1 MKTSDFDYYL
11 PQELIAQEP
20 IEPRDASRLMVLNRT
35 ANSTRHCLFSDLPDL
50 LVKGDVLV
58 FNNSRVIPARIRGK
72 RARTGGNVEILL
84 LKKISAGTWEVM
96 AKPARKLTAGE
107 EINFPQVGVTAKV
120 IAEKNEGIR
129 LINFSS
135 EEKLFHAGE
144 VPLPPYI
151 HQPIKNSER
160 YQTVYSEILGSAA
173 APTSGLHFTPGLLN
187 ILQEKG
193 IEMRF
198 VTLHIGLDTFR
209 PVNVEDPREH
219 VIHTEYGQ
227 IDATVATVIRT
238 AKKEGRRVIAV
249 GTSTARLLE
258 QADDQPDFNG
268 WASLFILPG
277 YKFKV
282 VDALITNFH
291 LPRSTLLML
300 VSAFAGKELIFNSY
314 QEAIKQNYR
323 FFSFGDAMLIL

>member
-1 MKTSDFDYYL
+1 MKTSDFDYCL

-20 IEPRDASRLMVLNRT
+20 IEPRDASRLMVLDRT
-35 ANSTRHCLFSDLPDL
+35 TNSTRHCLFSDLPDL

-84 LKKISAGTWEVM
+84 LKKISAGTWEIM
-96 AKPARKLTAGE
+96 AKPARKLTTGE

-120 IAEKNEGIR
+120 VAEKNEGIR

-135 EEKLFHAGE
+135 EEKLFQAGE

-151 HQPIKNSER
+151 HKPVKNSER

-227 IDATVATVIRT
+227 IDATVATAIQT
-238 AKKEGRRVIAV
+238 AKKEGRRIIAV

-258 QADDQPDFNG
+258 QADGQSDFNG

-282 VDALITNFH
+282 ADALITNFH

-300 VSAFAGKELIFNSY
+300 VSAFAGKELIFNNY
-314 QEAIKQNYR
+314 QEAIKHNYR